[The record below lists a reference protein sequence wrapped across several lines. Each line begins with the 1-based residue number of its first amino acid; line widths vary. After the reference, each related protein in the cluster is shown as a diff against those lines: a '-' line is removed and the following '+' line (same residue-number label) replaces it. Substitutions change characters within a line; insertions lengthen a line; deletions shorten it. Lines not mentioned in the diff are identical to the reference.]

1 MIEILAIFSHE
12 NNLLSNIYMSK
23 MIDAF
28 SICCLKGS
36 NIFLLLNFLLG
47 WQLLLIFH
55 SVWNNFC
62 WFVLSLQI
70 LSYQVLEFHIEIRY
84 VILYVFIEIF
94 LFLAYLICL
103 NYHLIFLTSF
113 WLTSVRYVS
122 FMYIKAFGVEYLVL
136 IILVLCRLKF

>member
-1 MIEILAIFSHE
+1 M
-12 NNLLSNIYMSK
+12 LSNIYMSK

-28 SICCLKGS
+28 SIDIFGVFKGFQIFS
-36 NIFLLLNFLLG
+36 FLLLNFLLG

-55 SVWNNFC
+55 SVWNNFR
-62 WFVLSLQI
+62 WFVLSHQI
-70 LSYQVLEFHIEIRY
+70 FSYQVLEFHIEIRY
-84 VILYVFIEIF
+84 VILYVLIEIF

-122 FMYIKAFGVEYLVL
+122 FMYLKAFGVEYLVL
-136 IILVLCRLKF
+136 IILVLCRLNFL

>member
-1 MIEILAIFSHE
+1 M
-12 NNLLSNIYMSK
+12 LSNIYMSK

-28 SICCLKGS
+28 SIDIFGVFKGFQIFS
-36 NIFLLLNFLLG
+36 FLLLNFLLG

-55 SVWNNFC
+55 SVWNNFR
-62 WFVLSLQI
+62 WFILSHQI
-70 LSYQVLEFHIEIRY
+70 FSYQVLEFHIEIRY
-84 VILYVFIEIF
+84 VILYVLIEIF

-122 FMYIKAFGVEYLVL
+122 FMYLKAFGVEYLVL

>member
-1 MIEILAIFSHE
+1 M
-12 NNLLSNIYMSK
+12 LSNIYMSK

-28 SICCLKGS
+28 SIDIFGVFKGFQIFS
-36 NIFLLLNFLLG
+36 FLLLNFLLG

-55 SVWNNFC
+55 SVWNNFR
-62 WFVLSLQI
+62 WFVLSHQI
-70 LSYQVLEFHIEIRY
+70 FSYQVLEFHIEIRY
-84 VILYVFIEIF
+84 VILYVLIEIF

-122 FMYIKAFGVEYLVL
+122 FMYLKAFGVEYLVL

>member
-1 MIEILAIFSHE
+1 M
-12 NNLLSNIYMSK
+12 LSNIYMSK

-28 SICCLKGS
+28 SIDIFGVFKGFQ
-36 NIFLLLNFLLG
+36 IFCFLLLNFLLG

-55 SVWNNFC
+55 SVWNNFR
-62 WFVLSLQI
+62 WFVLSHQI
-70 LSYQVLEFHIEIRY
+70 FSYQVLEFHIEIRY
-84 VILYVFIEIF
+84 VILYVLIEIF

-122 FMYIKAFGVEYLVL
+122 FMYLKAFGVEYLVL